1 MPPNTFSKNSL
12 AGIANTLSARNKEA
26 ARALPDS
33 KGGETPKHLQNDRT
47 EVFTYFTRPG
57 PTQLFYSAEN
67 WVRLKMTLE
76 TAGPV
81 AVGQRADLTPVT
93 SGKGRLLDIADEFE
107 VILAKGTRFYIA
119 SGSVNRVSVTIE
131 PIPWLEQISGEVNR
145 VASSIAAAAQTIVT
159 GLGGLLKAG
168 KAMAPPPTSS
178 SGKTPQDL
186 PCPPPA
192 RGLIPRLTGVV
203 PRTKMRR

>member
-1 MPPNTFSKNSL
+1 MPLPSFPKNAL
-12 AGIANTLSARNKEA
+12 AGIANTLASRNKEA

-47 EVFTYFTRPG
+47 EVFTYFTTPG
-57 PTQLFYSAEN
+57 PTTLFYSAEN

-119 SGSVNRVSVTIE
+119 AGSVNRVSVTIE

-145 VASSIAAAAQTIVT
+145 VASAIATAASTIVT
-159 GLGGLLKAG
+159 GLGGLLKG
-168 KAMAPPPTSS
+168 GRAPAPTSS
-178 SGKTPQDL
+178 SGRSLDDL
-186 PCPPPA
+186 PCPPPP
-192 RGLIPRLTGVV
+192 RGLIPRLTSVV